1 MNMKRIYLL
10 YLLLLLQAAAGHAQ
24 DNSQNYILTRT
35 MLKSDTKSYLSKVV
49 YYDGLGRP
57 FQTVNKAI
65 ENTDKRGVSLATLQ
79 EYDTAGRETK
89 AWLPAVI
96 TSDYLAP
103 ASFKSSA
110 PGSHSNDSR
119 PYQEAVYEASP
130 QNRIVKQY
138 GAGADWHSGHPVAM
152 EFMGNSATAQLRCT
166 RYKVTSTGA
175 LEASGDYANGTLNVT
190 RTTDEDGNVSYTFVD
205 KIGRTLLER
214 RMNGS
219 EALDTYYVYDNYGNL
234 CYVLPPA
241 INGNIS
247 TDNLN
252 LYAYQYG
259 YDGFNRCVR
268 KKLPGAQYIEY
279 VYDNSD
285 RLTFSQDGNQRTL
298 SAHNWTYYKYDQL
311 NRLTEQGLCT
321 NKLTTSGTT
330 VHIMNYYDSYSFIGS
345 QGFTSSNFST
355 DTSGY
360 GKGALTGQMVAGIN
374 SNPVW
379 KAFYY
384 DIRGREVKRV
394 ESNGMNGYDVTTTS
408 YSFTNKPLTLTHVHT
423 SGSKSLTEL
432 YTYSYDYADRLSKVQ
447 HKLDNNAIV
456 TLAEYIY
463 NDLGRME
470 QKKLGGTAHSST
482 YSYNIRSWLTRIT
495 GGKFTQ
501 TLTYNNGTAGY
512 NGNITAMDWTAD
524 GDSHSYTFTYD
535 GLSRLLN
542 ATHGAGRFTEKVTS
556 YDKNGNIKG
565 LQRYGQTSS
574 SGYGLIDN
582 LSYTLNG
589 NQLNRV
595 DDAVN
600 ASAYN
605 GGFEFKDGVKQANEY
620 TYDNNGNLTKDLN
633 KGITGI
639 QYNCLNLPSKV
650 IFSDGSTVTYVYAAD
665 GTKRH
670 TVHTIGSAT
679 TTTDYCGNVVYENN
693 TAKLLLTEEGYVS
706 LNDNKYHYYLKDH
719 LGNNRVVVDQNSN
732 VEETNHYYPF
742 GGIFASTGNIQPYK
756 YNGKELDTKKGLN
769 WYDYGARMYDAAL
782 GRWHVVDPMAE
793 KYYSLSPYIYCN
805 NNPVNAIDSNGEKI
819 VFVNGFLGFG
829 SPTGDAVYWGGTNS
843 SFVRGAQAFLQDK
856 STYFTN
862 IEYNYWRSS
871 TFLRN
876 LDGYNYAK
884 ENYSQL
890 IDGMNSKK
898 DVFHF
903 ISHSMGGAFSE
914 GMVRYLEEQGWTVNT
929 VFHLNAWQPTE
940 LYGVKG
946 PLRVDA
952 TITNDWVQG
961 LSLPISGNRDI
972 PNADY
977 KIRKKSTKEWKSIHR
992 DLIDDGDLWNINN
1005 EKSWNDAMSLI
1016 QKWIQQNP
1024 NIKVNG
1030 N

>member
-10 YLLLLLQAAAGHAQ
+10 YLLLLLQATAGHAQ
-24 DNSQNYILTRT
+24 DSSQNYILTRT

-65 ENTDKRGVSLATLQ
+65 ENTNKKGVSLATLQ
-79 EYDTAGRETK
+79 EYDAAGRETK
-89 AWLPAVI
+89 TWLPAVI
-96 TSDYLAP
+96 TPDYLAP

-110 PGSHSNDSR
+110 PASHGNDSR
-119 PYQEAVYEASP
+119 PYQEAVYETSP

-138 GAGADWHSGHPVAM
+138 GAGADWHSGHPVAT

-166 RYKVTSTGA
+166 RYKVTSAGA

-190 RTTDEDGNVSYTFVD
+190 RTTDEDGNMSYTFMD

-252 LYAYQYG
+252 LYAYQYN
-259 YDGFNRCVR
+259 YDGCNRCIR
-268 KKLPGAQYIEY
+268 KKLPGTQYIEY

-285 RLTFSQDGNQRTL
+285 RLTFSQDGSQRAL
-298 SAHNWTYYKYDQL
+298 SAQNWTYYKYDQL

-321 NKLTTSGTT
+321 NKVTTSGTT
-330 VHIMNYYDSYSFIGS
+330 VHIMNYYDSYSFIGT
-345 QGFTSSNFST
+345 QGFTGSNFST

-374 SNPVW
+374 GNPVW

-394 ESNGMNGYDVTTTS
+394 ESNAMNGYDVTTTS

-423 SGSKSLTEL
+423 SGSKSLTEVH
-432 YTYSYDYADRLSKVQ
+432 TYSYDYADRLSKVQ
-447 HKLDNNAIV
+447 HKLDNNTIV
-456 TLAEYIY
+456 TLAEYTY
-463 NDLGRME
+463 DDLGRME

-482 YSYNIRSWLTRIT
+482 YSYNIRSWLTGIT
-495 GGKFTQ
+495 GSKFTQ
-501 TLTYNNGTAGY
+501 TLAYNNSTAGY
-512 NGNITAMDWTAD
+512 NGNITAMGWTAD

-565 LQRYGQTSS
+565 LQRYGQTGAST
-574 SGYGLIDN
+574 YGLIDN

-605 GGFEFKDGVKQANEY
+605 GGFEFKDAVKQANEY
-620 TYDNNGNLTKDLN
+620 AYDNNGNLTKDLN
-633 KGITGI
+633 KGIEEI
-639 QYNCLNLPSKV
+639 QYNSLNLPKL
-650 IFSDGSTVTYVYAAD
+650 IKFKDQSTITYTYAAD
-665 GTKRH
+665 GTKLRVEH
-670 TVHTIGSAT
+670 KIGSST
-679 TTTDYCGNVVYENN
+679 TRTTYCRNVIYEGSI
-693 TAKLLLTEEGYVS
+693 AKYLLTEEGYVS
-706 LNDNKYHYYLKDH
+706 LDNGEYYYYLKDH
-719 LGNNRVVVDQNSN
+719 QGNNWVVVDQNSN

-742 GGIFASTGNIQPYK
+742 GGVFTNTRNAQPYK

-782 GRWHVVDPMAE
+782 GRWHVVDPLAE
-793 KYYSLSPYIYCN
+793 KYYSVSPYNYCM

-829 SPTGDAVYWGGTNS
+829 SPTGGSAYWGGTNS

-856 STYFTN
+856 STYFAN

-884 ENYSQL
+884 GSY
-890 IDGMNSKK
+890 
-898 DVFHF
+898 
-903 ISHSMGGAFSE
+903 
-914 GMVRYLEEQGWTVNT
+914 
-929 VFHLNAWQPTE
+929 
-940 LYGVKG
+940 
-946 PLRVDA
+946 
-952 TITNDWVQG
+952 
-961 LSLPISGNRDI
+961 
-972 PNADY
+972 
-977 KIRKKSTKEWKSIHR
+977 
-992 DLIDDGDLWNINN
+992 
-1005 EKSWNDAMSLI
+1005 EKSVIYW
-1016 QKWIQQNP
+1016 K
-1024 NIKVNG
+1024 
-1030 N
+1030 

>member
-10 YLLLLLQAAAGHAQ
+10 YLLLLLQATAGHAQ
-24 DNSQNYILTRT
+24 DSSQNYILTRT

-65 ENTDKRGVSLATLQ
+65 ENTNKKGVSLATLQ
-79 EYDTAGRETK
+79 EYDAAGRETK
-89 AWLPAVI
+89 TWLPAVI
-96 TSDYLAP
+96 TPDYLAP

-110 PGSHSNDSR
+110 PASHGNDSR
-119 PYQEAVYEASP
+119 PYQEAVYETSP

-138 GAGADWHSGHPVAM
+138 GAGADWHSGHPVAT

-166 RYKVTSTGA
+166 RYKVTSAGA

-190 RTTDEDGNVSYTFVD
+190 RTTDEDGNMSYTFMD

-252 LYAYQYG
+252 LYAYQYN
-259 YDGFNRCVR
+259 YDGCNRCIR
-268 KKLPGAQYIEY
+268 KKLPGTQYIEY

-285 RLTFSQDGNQRTL
+285 RLTFSQDGSQRAL
-298 SAHNWTYYKYDQL
+298 SAQNWTYYKYDQL

-321 NKLTTSGTT
+321 NKVTTSGTT
-330 VHIMNYYDSYSFIGS
+330 VHIMNYYDSYSFIGT
-345 QGFTSSNFST
+345 QGFTGSNFST

-374 SNPVW
+374 GNPVW

-394 ESNGMNGYDVTTTS
+394 ESNAMNGYDVTTTS

-423 SGSKSLTEL
+423 SGSKSLTEVH
-432 YTYSYDYADRLSKVQ
+432 TYSYDYADRLSKVQ
-447 HKLDNNAIV
+447 HKLDNNTIV
-456 TLAEYIY
+456 TLAEYTY
-463 NDLGRME
+463 DDLGRME
-470 QKKLGGTAHSST
+470 QKKLGGTAHSSA
-482 YSYNIRSWLTRIT
+482 YSYNIRSWLTGIT
-495 GGKFTQ
+495 GSKFTQ
-501 TLTYNNGTAGY
+501 TLAYNNSTAGY
-512 NGNITAMDWTAD
+512 NGNITAMGWTAD

-565 LQRYGQTSS
+565 LQRYGQTGAST
-574 SGYGLIDN
+574 YGLIDN

-605 GGFEFKDGVKQANEY
+605 GGFEFKDAVKQANEY
-620 TYDNNGNLTKDLN
+620 AYDNNGNLTKDLN
-633 KGITGI
+633 KGIEEI
-639 QYNCLNLPSKV
+639 QYNSLNLPKL
-650 IFSDGSTVTYVYAAD
+650 IKFKDQSTITYTYAAD
-665 GTKRH
+665 GTKLRVEH
-670 TVHTIGSAT
+670 KIGSST
-679 TTTDYCGNVVYENN
+679 TRTTYCRNVIYEGSI
-693 TAKLLLTEEGYVS
+693 AKYLLTEEGYVS
-706 LNDNKYHYYLKDH
+706 LDNGEYYYYLKDH
-719 LGNNRVVVDQNSN
+719 QGNNWVVVDQNSN

-742 GGIFASTGNIQPYK
+742 GGVFTNTRNAQPYK

-782 GRWHVVDPMAE
+782 GRWHVVDPLAE
-793 KYYSLSPYIYCN
+793 KYYSVSPYNYCM

-829 SPTGDAVYWGGTNS
+829 SPTGGSAYWGGTNS

-856 STYFTN
+856 STYFAN

-890 IDGMNSKK
+890 INGMNSK

-903 ISHSMGGAFSE
+903 VSHSMGGAFSE
-914 GMVRYLEEQGWTVNT
+914 GMIRYLEEQGWTVNT

-992 DLIDDGDLWNINN
+992 DLIDDGDFWNINN
-1005 EKSWNDAMSLI
+1005 EMSWNDAMSLI

>member
-10 YLLLLLQAAAGHAQ
+10 YLLLLLQATAGHAQ
-24 DNSQNYILTRT
+24 DSSQNYILTRT

-65 ENTDKRGVSLATLQ
+65 ENTNKKGVSLATLQ
-79 EYDTAGRETK
+79 EYDAAGRETK
-89 AWLPAVI
+89 TWLPAVI
-96 TSDYLAP
+96 TPDYLAP

-110 PGSHSNDSR
+110 PASHGNDSR
-119 PYQEAVYEASP
+119 PYQEAVYETSP

-138 GAGADWHSGHPVAM
+138 GAGADWHSGHPVAT

-166 RYKVTSTGA
+166 RYKVTSAGA

-190 RTTDEDGNVSYTFVD
+190 RTTDEDGNMSYTFMD

-252 LYAYQYG
+252 LYAYQYN
-259 YDGFNRCVR
+259 YDGCNRCIR
-268 KKLPGAQYIEY
+268 KKLPGTQYIEY

-285 RLTFSQDGNQRTL
+285 RLTFSQDGSQRAL
-298 SAHNWTYYKYDQL
+298 SAQNWTYYKYDQL

-321 NKLTTSGTT
+321 NKVTTSGTT
-330 VHIMNYYDSYSFIGS
+330 VHIMNYYDSYSFIGT
-345 QGFTSSNFST
+345 QGFTGSNFST

-374 SNPVW
+374 GNPVW

-394 ESNGMNGYDVTTTS
+394 ESNAMNGYDVTTTS

-423 SGSKSLTEL
+423 SGSKSLTEVH
-432 YTYSYDYADRLSKVQ
+432 TYSYDYADRLSKVQ
-447 HKLDNNAIV
+447 HKLDNNTIV
-456 TLAEYIY
+456 TLAEYTY
-463 NDLGRME
+463 DDLGRME

-482 YSYNIRSWLTRIT
+482 YSYNIRSWLTGIT
-495 GGKFTQ
+495 GSKFTQ
-501 TLTYNNGTAGY
+501 TLAYNNSTAGY
-512 NGNITAMDWTAD
+512 NGNITAMGWTAD

-565 LQRYGQTSS
+565 LQRYGQTGAST
-574 SGYGLIDN
+574 YGLIDN

-605 GGFEFKDGVKQANEY
+605 GGFEFKDAVKQANEY
-620 TYDNNGNLTKDLN
+620 AYDNNGNLTKDLN
-633 KGITGI
+633 KGIEEI
-639 QYNCLNLPSKV
+639 QYNSLNLPKL
-650 IFSDGSTVTYVYAAD
+650 IKFKDQSTITYTYAAD
-665 GTKRH
+665 GTKLRVEH
-670 TVHTIGSAT
+670 KIGNST
-679 TTTDYCGNVVYENN
+679 TQTTYCSNVIYEGSI
-693 TAKLLLTEEGYVS
+693 AKCLLTEEGYVS
-706 LNDNKYHYYLKDH
+706 LDNGEYYYYLKDH
-719 LGNNRVVVDQNSN
+719 QGNNWVVVDQNSN

-742 GGIFASTGNIQPYK
+742 GGVFTNTRNAQPYK

-769 WYDYGARMYDAAL
+769 WYDYGERMYDAAL
-782 GRWHVVDPMAE
+782 GRWHVVDPLAE
-793 KYYSLSPYIYCN
+793 KYYSVSPYNYCM

-829 SPTGDAVYWGGTNS
+829 SPTGGSAYWGGTNS

-856 STYFTN
+856 STYFAN

-890 IDGMNSKK
+890 INGMNSK

-903 ISHSMGGAFSE
+903 VSHSMGGAFSE
-914 GMVRYLEEQGWTVNT
+914 GMIRYLEEQGWTVNT

-992 DLIDDGDLWNINN
+992 DLIDDGDFWNINN
-1005 EKSWNDAMSLI
+1005 EMSWNDAMSLI

>member
-10 YLLLLLQAAAGHAQ
+10 YLLLLLQATAGHAQ
-24 DNSQNYILTRT
+24 DSSQNYILTRT

-65 ENTDKRGVSLATLQ
+65 ENTNKKGVSLATLQ
-79 EYDTAGRETK
+79 EYDAAGRETK
-89 AWLPAVI
+89 TWLPAVI
-96 TSDYLAP
+96 TPDYLAP

-110 PGSHSNDSR
+110 PASHGNDSR
-119 PYQEAVYEASP
+119 PYQEAVYETSP

-138 GAGADWHSGHPVAM
+138 GAGADWHSGHPVAT

-166 RYKVTSTGA
+166 RYKVTSAGA

-190 RTTDEDGNVSYTFVD
+190 RTTDEDGNMSYTFMD

-252 LYAYQYG
+252 LYAYQYN
-259 YDGFNRCVR
+259 YDGCNRCIR
-268 KKLPGAQYIEY
+268 KKLPGTQYIEY

-285 RLTFSQDGNQRTL
+285 RLTFSQDGSQRAL
-298 SAHNWTYYKYDQL
+298 SAQNWTYYKYDQL

-321 NKLTTSGTT
+321 NKVTTSGTT
-330 VHIMNYYDSYSFIGS
+330 VHIMNYYDSYSFIGT
-345 QGFTSSNFST
+345 QGFTGSNFST

-374 SNPVW
+374 GNPVW

-394 ESNGMNGYDVTTTS
+394 ESNAMNGYDVTTTS

-423 SGSKSLTEL
+423 SGSKSLTEVH
-432 YTYSYDYADRLSKVQ
+432 TYSYDYADRLSKVQ
-447 HKLDNNAIV
+447 HKLDNNTIV
-456 TLAEYIY
+456 TLAEYTY
-463 NDLGRME
+463 DDLGRME

-482 YSYNIRSWLTRIT
+482 YSYNIRSWLTGIT
-495 GGKFTQ
+495 GSKFTQ
-501 TLTYNNGTAGY
+501 TLAYNNSTAGY
-512 NGNITAMDWTAD
+512 NGNITAMGWTAD

-565 LQRYGQTSS
+565 LQRYGQTGAST
-574 SGYGLIDN
+574 YGLIDN

-605 GGFEFKDGVKQANEY
+605 GGFEFKDAVKQANEY
-620 TYDNNGNLTKDLN
+620 AYDNNGNLTKDLN
-633 KGITGI
+633 KGIEEI
-639 QYNCLNLPSKV
+639 QYNSLNLPKL
-650 IFSDGSTVTYVYAAD
+650 IKFKDQSTITYTYAAD
-665 GTKRH
+665 GTKLRVEH
-670 TVHTIGSAT
+670 KIGSST
-679 TTTDYCGNVVYENN
+679 TRTTYCRNVIYEGSI
-693 TAKLLLTEEGYVS
+693 AKYLLTEEGYVS
-706 LNDNKYHYYLKDH
+706 LDNGEYYYYLKDH
-719 LGNNRVVVDQNSN
+719 QGNNWVVVDQNSN

-742 GGIFASTGNIQPYK
+742 GGVFTNTRNAQPYK

-782 GRWHVVDPMAE
+782 GRWHVVDPLAE
-793 KYYSLSPYIYCN
+793 KYYSVSPYNYCM

-829 SPTGDAVYWGGTNS
+829 SPTGGSAYWGGTNS

-856 STYFTN
+856 STYFAN

-890 IDGMNSKK
+890 INGMNSK

-903 ISHSMGGAFSE
+903 VSHSMGGAFSE
-914 GMVRYLEEQGWTVNT
+914 GMIRHLEEQGWTVNT

-992 DLIDDGDLWNINN
+992 DLIDDGDFWNINN
-1005 EKSWNDAMSLI
+1005 EMSWNDAMSLI

>member
-10 YLLLLLQAAAGHAQ
+10 YLLLLLQATAGHAQ
-24 DNSQNYILTRT
+24 DSSQNYILTRT

-65 ENTDKRGVSLATLQ
+65 ENTNKKGVSLATLQ
-79 EYDTAGRETK
+79 EYDAAGRETK
-89 AWLPAVI
+89 TWLPAVI
-96 TSDYLAP
+96 TPDYLAP

-110 PGSHSNDSR
+110 PASHGNDSR
-119 PYQEAVYEASP
+119 PYQEAVYETSP

-138 GAGADWHSGHPVAM
+138 GAGADWHSGHPVAT

-166 RYKVTSTGA
+166 RYKVTSAGA

-190 RTTDEDGNVSYTFVD
+190 RTTDEDGNMSYTFMD

-252 LYAYQYG
+252 LYAYQYN
-259 YDGFNRCVR
+259 YDGCNRCIR
-268 KKLPGAQYIEY
+268 KKLPGTQYIEY

-285 RLTFSQDGNQRTL
+285 RLTFSQDGSQRAL
-298 SAHNWTYYKYDQL
+298 SAQNWTYYKYDQL

-321 NKLTTSGTT
+321 NKVTTSGTT
-330 VHIMNYYDSYSFIGS
+330 VHIMNYYDSYSFIGT
-345 QGFTSSNFST
+345 QGFTGSNFST

-374 SNPVW
+374 GNPVW

-394 ESNGMNGYDVTTTS
+394 ESNAMNGYDVTTTS

-423 SGSKSLTEL
+423 SGSKSLTEVH
-432 YTYSYDYADRLSKVQ
+432 TYSYDYADRLSKVQ
-447 HKLDNNAIV
+447 HKLDNNTIV
-456 TLAEYIY
+456 TLAEYTY
-463 NDLGRME
+463 DDLGRME

-482 YSYNIRSWLTRIT
+482 YSYNIRSWLTGIT
-495 GGKFTQ
+495 GSKFTQ
-501 TLTYNNGTAGY
+501 TLAYNNSTAGY
-512 NGNITAMDWTAD
+512 NGNITAMGWTAD

-565 LQRYGQTSS
+565 LQRYGQTGAST
-574 SGYGLIDN
+574 YGLIDN

-605 GGFEFKDGVKQANEY
+605 GGFEFKDAVKQANEY
-620 TYDNNGNLTKDLN
+620 AYDNNGNLTKDLN
-633 KGITGI
+633 KGIEEI
-639 QYNCLNLPSKV
+639 QYNSLNLPKL
-650 IFSDGSTVTYVYAAD
+650 IKFKDQSTITYTYAAD
-665 GTKRH
+665 GTKLRVEH
-670 TVHTIGSAT
+670 KIGSST
-679 TTTDYCGNVVYENN
+679 TRTTYCRNVIYEGSI
-693 TAKLLLTEEGYVS
+693 AKYLLTEEGYVS
-706 LNDNKYHYYLKDH
+706 LDNGEYYYYLKDH
-719 LGNNRVVVDQNSN
+719 QGNNWVVVDQNSN

-742 GGIFASTGNIQPYK
+742 GGVFTNTRNAQPYK

-782 GRWHVVDPMAE
+782 GRWHVVDPLAE
-793 KYYSLSPYIYCN
+793 KYHSVSPYNYCM

-829 SPTGDAVYWGGTNS
+829 SPTGGSAYWGGTNS

-856 STYFTN
+856 STYFAN

-890 IDGMNSKK
+890 INGMNSK

-903 ISHSMGGAFSE
+903 VSHSMGGAFSE
-914 GMVRYLEEQGWTVNT
+914 GMIRYLEEQGWTVNT

-992 DLIDDGDLWNINN
+992 DLIDDGDFWNINN
-1005 EKSWNDAMSLI
+1005 EMSWNDAMSLI

>member
-1 MNMKRIYLL
+1 M
-10 YLLLLLQAAAGHAQ
+10 
-24 DNSQNYILTRT
+24 
-35 MLKSDTKSYLSKVV
+35 
-49 YYDGLGRP
+49 
-57 FQTVNKAI
+57 
-65 ENTDKRGVSLATLQ
+65 
-79 EYDTAGRETK
+79 
-89 AWLPAVI
+89 
-96 TSDYLAP
+96 
-103 ASFKSSA
+103 
-110 PGSHSNDSR
+110 
-119 PYQEAVYEASP
+119 
-130 QNRIVKQY
+130 KQY
-138 GAGADWHSGHPVAM
+138 GAGADWHSGHPVAT

-166 RYKVTSTGA
+166 RYKVTSAGA

-190 RTTDEDGNVSYTFVD
+190 RTTDEDGNMSYTFMD

-252 LYAYQYG
+252 LYAYQYN
-259 YDGFNRCVR
+259 YDGCNRCIR
-268 KKLPGAQYIEY
+268 KKLPGTQYIEY

-285 RLTFSQDGNQRTL
+285 RLTFSQDGSQRAL
-298 SAHNWTYYKYDQL
+298 SAQNWTYYKYDQL

-321 NKLTTSGTT
+321 NKVTTSGTT
-330 VHIMNYYDSYSFIGS
+330 VHIMNYYDSYSFIGT
-345 QGFTSSNFST
+345 QGFTGSNFST

-374 SNPVW
+374 GNPVW

-394 ESNGMNGYDVTTTS
+394 ESNAMNGYDVTTTS

-423 SGSKSLTEL
+423 SGSKSLTEVH
-432 YTYSYDYADRLSKVQ
+432 TYSYDYADRLSKVQ
-447 HKLDNNAIV
+447 HKLDNNTIV
-456 TLAEYIY
+456 TLAEYTY
-463 NDLGRME
+463 DDLGRME

-482 YSYNIRSWLTRIT
+482 YSYNIRSWLTGIT
-495 GGKFTQ
+495 GSKFTQ
-501 TLTYNNGTAGY
+501 TLAYNNSTAGY
-512 NGNITAMDWTAD
+512 NGNITAMGWTAD

-565 LQRYGQTSS
+565 LQRYGQTGAST
-574 SGYGLIDN
+574 YGLIDN

-605 GGFEFKDGVKQANEY
+605 GGFEFKDAVKQANEY
-620 TYDNNGNLTKDLN
+620 AYDNNGNLTKDLN
-633 KGITGI
+633 KGIEEI
-639 QYNCLNLPSKV
+639 QYNSLNLPKL
-650 IFSDGSTVTYVYAAD
+650 IKFKDQSTITYTYAAD
-665 GTKRH
+665 GTKLRVEH
-670 TVHTIGSAT
+670 KIGSST
-679 TTTDYCGNVVYENN
+679 TRTTYCRNVIYEGSI
-693 TAKLLLTEEGYVS
+693 AKYLLTEEGYVS
-706 LNDNKYHYYLKDH
+706 LDNGEYYYYLKDH
-719 LGNNRVVVDQNSN
+719 QGNNWVVVDQNSN

-742 GGIFASTGNIQPYK
+742 GGVFTNTRNAQPYK

-782 GRWHVVDPMAE
+782 GRWHVVDPLAE
-793 KYYSLSPYIYCN
+793 KYYSVSPYNYCM

-829 SPTGDAVYWGGTNS
+829 SPTGGSAYWGGTNS

-856 STYFTN
+856 STYFAN

-890 IDGMNSKK
+890 INGMNSK

-903 ISHSMGGAFSE
+903 VSHSMGGAFSE
-914 GMVRYLEEQGWTVNT
+914 GMIRYLEEQGWTVNT

-992 DLIDDGDLWNINN
+992 DLIDDGDFWNINN
-1005 EKSWNDAMSLI
+1005 EMSWNDAMSLI

>member
-10 YLLLLLQAAAGHAQ
+10 YLLLLLQATAGHAQ
-24 DNSQNYILTRT
+24 DSSQNYILTRT

-65 ENTDKRGVSLATLQ
+65 ENTNKKGVSLATLQ
-79 EYDTAGRETK
+79 EYDAAGRETK
-89 AWLPAVI
+89 TWLPAVI
-96 TSDYLAP
+96 TPDYLAP

-110 PGSHSNDSR
+110 PASHGNDSR
-119 PYQEAVYEASP
+119 PYQEAVYETSP

-138 GAGADWHSGHPVAM
+138 GAGADWHSGHPVAT
-152 EFMGNSATAQLRCT
+152 EFMGNSAAAQLRCT
-166 RYKVTSTGA
+166 RYKVTSAGA

-190 RTTDEDGNVSYTFVD
+190 RTTDEDGNMSYTFMD

-252 LYAYQYG
+252 LYAYQYN
-259 YDGFNRCVR
+259 YDGCNRCIR
-268 KKLPGAQYIEY
+268 KKLPGTQYIEY

-285 RLTFSQDGNQRTL
+285 RLTFSQDGSQRAL
-298 SAHNWTYYKYDQL
+298 SAQNWTYYKYDQL

-321 NKLTTSGTT
+321 NKVTTSGTT
-330 VHIMNYYDSYSFIGS
+330 VHIMNYYDSYSFIGT
-345 QGFTSSNFST
+345 QGFTGSNFST

-374 SNPVW
+374 GNPVW

-394 ESNGMNGYDVTTTS
+394 ESNAMNGYDVTTTS

-423 SGSKSLTEL
+423 SGSKSLTEVH
-432 YTYSYDYADRLSKVQ
+432 TYSYDYADRLSKVQ
-447 HKLDNNAIV
+447 HKLDNNTIV
-456 TLAEYIY
+456 TLAEYTY
-463 NDLGRME
+463 DDLGRME

-482 YSYNIRSWLTRIT
+482 YSYNIRSWLTGIT
-495 GGKFTQ
+495 GSKFTQ
-501 TLTYNNGTAGY
+501 TLAYNNSTAGY
-512 NGNITAMDWTAD
+512 NGNITAMGWTAD

-565 LQRYGQTSS
+565 LQRYGQTGAST
-574 SGYGLIDN
+574 YGLIDN

-605 GGFEFKDGVKQANEY
+605 GGFEFKDAVKQANEY
-620 TYDNNGNLTKDLN
+620 AYDNNGNLTKDLN
-633 KGITGI
+633 KGIEEI
-639 QYNCLNLPSKV
+639 QYNSLNLPKL
-650 IFSDGSTVTYVYAAD
+650 IKFKDQSTITYTYAAD
-665 GTKRH
+665 GTKLRVEH
-670 TVHTIGSAT
+670 KIGSST
-679 TTTDYCGNVVYENN
+679 TRTTYCRNVIYEGSI
-693 TAKLLLTEEGYVS
+693 AKYLLTEEGYVS
-706 LNDNKYHYYLKDH
+706 LDNGEYYYYLKDH
-719 LGNNRVVVDQNSN
+719 QGNNWVVVDQNSN

-742 GGIFASTGNIQPYK
+742 GGVFTNTRNAQPYK

-782 GRWHVVDPMAE
+782 GRWHVVDPLAE
-793 KYYSLSPYIYCN
+793 KYYSVSPYNYCM

-829 SPTGDAVYWGGTNS
+829 SPTGGSAYWGGTNS

-856 STYFTN
+856 STYFAN

-890 IDGMNSKK
+890 INGMNSK

-903 ISHSMGGAFSE
+903 VSHSMGGTFSE
-914 GMVRYLEEQGWTVNT
+914 GMIRYLEEQGWTVNT

-992 DLIDDGDLWNINN
+992 DLIDDGDFWNINN
-1005 EKSWNDAMSLI
+1005 EMSWNDAMSLI

>member
-10 YLLLLLQAAAGHAQ
+10 YLLLLLQATAGHAQ
-24 DNSQNYILTRT
+24 DSSQNYILTRT

-49 YYDGLGRP
+49 YYDGIGRS

-65 ENTDKRGVSLATLQ
+65 ENTNKKGVSLATLQ
-79 EYDTAGRETK
+79 EYDAAGRETK
-89 AWLPAVI
+89 TWLPAVI
-96 TSDYLAP
+96 TPDYLAP

-110 PGSHSNDSR
+110 PASHGNDSR
-119 PYQEAVYEASP
+119 PYQEAVYETSP

-138 GAGADWHSGHPVAM
+138 GAGADWYSGHPVAT

-166 RYKVTSTGA
+166 RYKVTSAGA

-190 RTTDEDGNVSYTFVD
+190 RTTDEDGNMSYTFMD

-259 YDGFNRCVR
+259 YDGFNRCIR

-321 NKLTTSGTT
+321 NKVTTSGTT

-360 GKGALTGQMVAGIN
+360 GKGALTGQMVTGIN
-374 SNPVW
+374 GNPVW

-423 SGSKSLTEL
+423 SGSKSLTEV
-432 YTYSYDYADRLSKVQ
+432 YTYSYDYADRLLKVQ
-447 HKLDNNAIV
+447 HKLDNNTIV
-456 TLAEYIY
+456 TLAEYTY
-463 NDLGRME
+463 DDLGRME

-482 YSYNIRSWLTRIT
+482 YSYNIRSWLTGIT

-512 NGNITAMDWTAD
+512 NGNITAMGWTAD
-524 GDSHSYTFTYD
+524 GDSHSYTFSYD

-565 LQRYGQTSS
+565 LQRYGQTGAST
-574 SGYGLIDN
+574 YGLIDN

-600 ASAYN
+600 TSAYN
-605 GGFEFKDGVKQANEY
+605 GGFEFKDAVKQANEY
-620 TYDNNGNLTKDLN
+620 AYDNNGNLTKDLN
-633 KGITGI
+633 KGIEEI
-639 QYNCLNLPSKV
+639 QYNSLNLPKL
-650 IFSDGSTVTYVYAAD
+650 IKFKDQSTITYTYAAD
-665 GTKRH
+665 GTKLRVEH
-670 TVHTIGSAT
+670 KIGNST
-679 TTTDYCGNVVYENN
+679 TRTTYCSNVIYEGSI
-693 TAKLLLTEEGYVS
+693 AKCLLTEEGYVS

-719 LGNNRVVVDQNSN
+719 QGNNRVVVDQNGN
-732 VEETNHYYPF
+732 VEETNHYYLF
-742 GGIFASTGNIQPYK
+742 GGIFASTGNVQPYK
-756 YNGKELDTKKGLN
+756 YNGKELDTKKGVN
-769 WYDYGARMYDAAL
+769 WYDYGARMYDATL
-782 GRWHVVDPMAE
+782 GRWHAVDPLAE
-793 KYYSLSPYIYCN
+793 KYYSLSPYSYCN

-829 SPTGDAVYWGGTNS
+829 SPTGGSAYWGGTNS

-856 STYFTN
+856 STYFAN

-890 IDGMNSKK
+890 INGMNSK

-903 ISHSMGGAFSE
+903 VSHSMGGAFSE
-914 GMVRYLEEQGWTVNT
+914 GMIRYLEEQGWTVNT

-992 DLIDDGDLWNINN
+992 DLIDDGDFWNINN
-1005 EKSWNDAMSLI
+1005 EMSWNDAMSLI

>member
-10 YLLLLLQAAAGHAQ
+10 YLLLLLQATAGHAQ
-24 DNSQNYILTRT
+24 DSSQNYILTRT

-65 ENTDKRGVSLATLQ
+65 ENTNKKGVSLATLQ
-79 EYDTAGRETK
+79 EYDAAGRETK
-89 AWLPAVI
+89 TWLPAVI
-96 TSDYLAP
+96 TPDYLAP

-110 PGSHSNDSR
+110 PASHGNDSR
-119 PYQEAVYEASP
+119 PYQEAVYETSP

-138 GAGADWHSGHPVAM
+138 GAGADWHSGHPVAT

-166 RYKVTSTGA
+166 RYKVTSAGA

-190 RTTDEDGNVSYTFVD
+190 RTTDEDGNMSYTFMD

-252 LYAYQYG
+252 LYAYQYN
-259 YDGFNRCVR
+259 YDGCNRCIR
-268 KKLPGAQYIEY
+268 KKLPGTQYIEY

-285 RLTFSQDGNQRTL
+285 RLTFSQDGSQRAL
-298 SAHNWTYYKYDQL
+298 SAQNWTYYKYDQL

-321 NKLTTSGTT
+321 NKVTTSGTT
-330 VHIMNYYDSYSFIGS
+330 VHIMNYYDSYSFIGT
-345 QGFTSSNFST
+345 QGFTGSNFST

-374 SNPVW
+374 GNPVW

-394 ESNGMNGYDVTTTS
+394 ESNAMNGYDVTTTS

-423 SGSKSLTEL
+423 SGSKSLTEVH
-432 YTYSYDYADRLSKVQ
+432 TYSYDYADRLSKVQ
-447 HKLDNNAIV
+447 HKLDNNTIV
-456 TLAEYIY
+456 TLAEYTY
-463 NDLGRME
+463 DDLGRME

-482 YSYNIRSWLTRIT
+482 YSYNIRSWLTGIT
-495 GGKFTQ
+495 GSKFTQ
-501 TLTYNNGTAGY
+501 TLAYNNSTAGY
-512 NGNITAMDWTAD
+512 NGNITAMGWTAD

-535 GLSRLLN
+535 GVSRLLN

-565 LQRYGQTSS
+565 LQRYGQTGAST
-574 SGYGLIDN
+574 YGLIDN

-605 GGFEFKDGVKQANEY
+605 GGFEFKDAVKQANEY
-620 TYDNNGNLTKDLN
+620 AYDNNGNLTKDLN
-633 KGITGI
+633 KGIEEI
-639 QYNCLNLPSKV
+639 QYNSLNLPKL
-650 IFSDGSTVTYVYAAD
+650 IKFKDQSTITYTYAAD
-665 GTKRH
+665 GTKLRVEH
-670 TVHTIGSAT
+670 KIGSST
-679 TTTDYCGNVVYENN
+679 TRTTYCRNVIYEGSI
-693 TAKLLLTEEGYVS
+693 AKYLLTEEGYVS
-706 LNDNKYHYYLKDH
+706 LDNGEYYYYLKDH
-719 LGNNRVVVDQNSN
+719 QGNNWVVVDQNSN

-742 GGIFASTGNIQPYK
+742 GGVFTNTRNAQPYK

-782 GRWHVVDPMAE
+782 GRWHVVDPLAE
-793 KYYSLSPYIYCN
+793 KYYSVSPYNYCM

-829 SPTGDAVYWGGTNS
+829 SPTGGSAYWGGTNS

-856 STYFTN
+856 STYFAN

-890 IDGMNSKK
+890 INGMNSK

-903 ISHSMGGAFSE
+903 VSHSMGGTFSE
-914 GMVRYLEEQGWTVNT
+914 GMIRYLEEQGWTVNT

-992 DLIDDGDLWNINN
+992 DLIDDGDFWNINN
-1005 EKSWNDAMSLI
+1005 EMSWNDAMSLI